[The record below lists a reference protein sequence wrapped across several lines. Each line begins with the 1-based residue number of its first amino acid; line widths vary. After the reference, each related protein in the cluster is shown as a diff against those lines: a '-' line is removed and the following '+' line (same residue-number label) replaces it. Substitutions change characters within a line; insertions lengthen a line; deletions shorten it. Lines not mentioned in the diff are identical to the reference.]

1 MAPRLCSCHWL
12 LLSSVLWNVAAFP
25 SSSSSS
31 SSSFSA
37 NRKRKGSL
45 NIYRKYHPG
54 IAICNCIFSD
64 LLSASVLFV
73 PKPQFHFVFCILYFF
88 SRLPSLPLSVL
99 HLCVYVC
106 VCWHLLTFNKLSKVS
121 PVFCA
126 RKSPGYCSLCS
137 LQICVFLVSFS
148 SSSFC
153 CYMLFSSW
161 LLRPSVCRLFL
172 FDWLLLLLVNGR
184 IIGRHVFSASLF
196 PSGNLISQRNCYYYY
211 YY

>member
-25 SSSSSS
+25 SFSSSSS

-37 NRKRKGSL
+37 NRKEREEVS
-45 NIYRKYHPG
+45 IYRKYHPG

-99 HLCVYVC
+99 HLS
-106 VCWHLLTFNKLSKVS
+106 VCWHLCWHLISCQKFLPFFAFAKARAIVLLALFKFAFFWFPFLFLLFAVICCL
-121 PVFCA
+121 VVGCCA
-126 RKSPGYCSLCS
+126 RLSA
-137 LQICVFLVSFS
+137 VSFS
-148 SSSFC
+148 VWLTAAAAACKWPHNWQACFFC
-153 CYMLFSSW
+153 FCFF
-161 LLRPSVCRLFL
+161 P
-172 FDWLLLLLVNGR
+172 LV
-184 IIGRHVFSASLF
+184 I
-196 PSGNLISQRNCYYYY
+196 
-211 YY
+211 